1 MAKSAPNRLGLEV
14 RARRRHTLNRE
25 AIGYDWT
32 TPSGI
37 SLYDKRTVW
46 RTCAHGEGL
55 WRPLGKKFAANSGLT
70 GSLPTRFAVLVSAIR
85 PEANSKRSGFLGT
98 PRSEERRVGKEWRSR
113 WSP

>member
-46 RTCAHGEGL
+46 RTCTHGEGL
-55 WRPLGKKFAANSGLT
+55 WGALVKEFAANSVLT
-70 GSLPTRFAVLVSAIR
+70 LGSLPTRFAVLVSAIR
-85 PEANSKRSGFLGT
+85 PEANSKRSGF
-98 PRSEERRVGKEWRSR
+98 SR
-113 WSP
+113 HASGQ

>member
-55 WRPLGKKFAANSGLT
+55 WGALVKEFAANSGLT
-70 GSLPTRFAVLVSAIR
+70 GSLPTRFVVLVSALQA
-85 PEANSKRSGFLGT
+85 EAKSKRAIFLGT
-98 PRSEERRVGKEWRSR
+98 PPGNDAKRRE
-113 WSP
+113 